1 MAPKAPK
8 APTFYPADD
17 VPVKVPSA
25 RELASK
31 GIAKLRKSITPGTVL
46 ILLAGRFRGRR
57 VVFLKQLPSGLL
69 LVSGPYQVN
78 GIPLRR
84 VNQAYVIATSTKVDV
99 SKADVSKFED
109 TYFGK
114 TKTPKSKKGKEDFL
128 DGEEAVRT
136 RPGHDRPSRGFCIP
150 HCAREMPHN
159 AQACGGGAFREMLSN
174 RRRELLARGYSASAC
189 VRYVVGRAL

>member
-1 MAPKAPK
+1 MGKVKKPTKTPALKKGLAPG
-8 APTFYPADD
+8 
-17 VPVKVPSA
+17 S
-25 RELASK
+25 
-31 GIAKLRKSITPGTVL
+31 VL

-128 DGEEAVRT
+128 DGEEAK
-136 RPGHDRPSRGFCIP
+136 S
-150 HCAREMPHN
+150 E
-159 AQACGGGAFREMLSN
+159 LSEE
-174 RRRELLARGYSASAC
+174 RKADQLAVDA
-189 VRYVVGRAL
+189 ALMKSIDSTPLMAKYQ